1 MVDVELFYI
10 EILPVWT
17 YFSCIYECIFKMFEK
32 IKKVNCVKRVFI
44 FIFTEFI
51 CKDFINK
58 ILFFPFLQ
66 FFLHWKY
73 CYNHFTIMCIC
84 FTYLV
89 FLRISMC
96 SELIGYFYQKVSF
109 PLLYASWSWP
119 NDWEVIITKWK
130 KWIKPIHR
138 TNFLWGGGLMLIAG
152 LSFQLEYHSNCSKMD
167 LPFINEGCWRKY
179 WFTKDL

>member
-1 MVDVELFYI
+1 MYKEFLYLF
-10 EILPVWT
+10 LQSL
-17 YFSCIYECIFKMFEK
+17 FA
-32 IKKVNCVKRVFI
+32 
-44 FIFTEFI
+44 
-51 CKDFINK
+51 K
-58 ILFFPFLQ
+58 ILLTGFCFFHFYN
-66 FFLHWKY
+66 FVLHWKY

-130 KWIKPIHR
+130 KWIKPIHQN
-138 TNFLWGGGLMLIAG
+138 NFLRGGGLILIAG
-152 LSFQLEYHSNCSKMD
+152 LSFRPDYHSNCSNRSGETGGD
-167 LPFINEGCWRKY
+167 WISLNFIFMNWK
-179 WFTKDL
+179 K